1 MPAKLQNTSP
11 LFAAGNQKSETDSKF
26 RYWLFQN
33 SLESTKNI
41 PMKQNLKH

>member
-11 LFAAGNQKSETDSKF
+11 LFAEGNQRSETDSKF

-33 SLESTKNI
+33 SLESPKNT
-41 PMKQNLKH
+41 PLKQNLKL